1 MNTITLTTGSAQEYR
16 STMQGAARSFLQRH
30 QGEHLLDDGRLFDRA
45 VQYLVTS
52 LEVPVFMA
60 DRLVHLAQ
68 SELECLKRPVI
79 GIDYSTGTDESRRV
93 TLVNFFSGEAVLI
106 PARYLPARLQPPAA
120 ALAAAATH

>member
-1 MNTITLTTGSAQEYR
+1 MNTITLTTTGNAQEYR

-30 QGEHLLDDGRLFDRA
+30 QGEHLLNDGRLFDRA

-79 GIDYSTGTDESRRV
+79 GIDYATGEDETRV

>member
-1 MNTITLTTGSAQEYR
+1 MNAITTTAVNANEYR
-16 STMQGAARSFLQRH
+16 TSMQRAALHFLQRH
-30 QGEHLLDDGRLFDRA
+30 QGEHLTNDGHLFDRA

-60 DRLVHLAQ
+60 DRLVYLAT

-79 GIDYSTGTDESRRV
+79 GIDYAASDETRV

-106 PARYLPARLQPPAA
+106 PARYLPARLQPHAA
-120 ALAAAATH
+120 HMAAAATH

>member
-1 MNTITLTTGSAQEYR
+1 MNAITTTAGNAQEYR
-16 STMQGAARSFLQRH
+16 TSMQRAALHFLQRH

-60 DRLVHLAQ
+60 DRLVHLAA

-79 GIDYSTGTDESRRV
+79 GIDYAAGTDETRV
-93 TLVNFFSGEAVLI
+93 GLVNFFSGEAVLI
-106 PARYLPARLQPPAA
+106 PARYLPARLQPHAA
-120 ALAAAATH
+120 HMAAAATH